1 MYVCVCLCVCVC
13 IFMYVCVYVYVCMYV
28 CLCVYVYVSVCVYV
42 CVYVCTM
49 YVCVCVCMCMCV
61 CVFVY
66 VFICVYV
73 CRKYTEERREG
84 GDDVSLAKFT
94 YIRLLIDHPPM
105 GDGRNHCCS
114 ICRSVVGGCQSFRT
128 CKYIYTCVFRSFR
141 KLKFLC
147 DFLNIILA

>member
-1 MYVCVCLCVCVC
+1 MSVCVCTCVCV
-13 IFMYVCVYVYVCMYV
+13 FVYVCAYLCMCV
-28 CLCVYVYVSVCVYV
+28 C
-42 CVYVCTM
+42 M
-49 YVCVCVCMCMCV
+49 CVCVCMCMCLCVCMCV